1 MPLDPTSAG
10 TPAGAPAPAAEPQ
23 EKLTPA
29 RLVSRFLLVPIL
41 VTAVCV
47 AIFLAFGLLSYEPR
61 TPAAYLQEIKAHS
74 GERRWEAAFGLS
86 RLLENPR
93 WQAAFGFSKRIASD
107 STLGQDERLVRETA
121 ALFEEAKGQDPRIRR
136 YLALALGRMGNPL
149 AAGPLLGGLDDED
162 PETQIHSMWALGA
175 LRDARAVPSLI
186 RLLREHRDPGVRKM
200 AAYTLGALGVPAA
213 AAPLAAALEDA
224 APDVGWNAAIA
235 LARLGDARGTPVLL
249 HLLDP
254 ATFAPHAD
262 MSEEQKRSTAI
273 EAIRALAV
281 LGDPAVRGPL
291 EALRA
296 SSPDVRVRQAAIEAL
311 QALTSR

>member
-1 MPLDPTSAG
+1 MPDDPNPAAA
-10 TPAGAPAPAAEPQ
+10 PAGAFEPPDPPD

-29 RLVSRFLLVPIL
+29 RLVSRFLLIPIL
-41 VTAVCV
+41 VTVVCV

-93 WQAAFGFSKRIASD
+93 WQAAFGFSKRIAGD
-107 STLGQDERLVRETA
+107 ATVGQDERLVRETA

-136 YLALALGRMGNPL
+136 YLALALGRLGNPL
-149 AAGPLLGGLDDED
+149 AAESLLGGLDDED

-175 LRDARAVPSLI
+175 LRERRAVPALI
-186 RLLREHRDPGVRKM
+186 QLLREHRDPGVRKM
-200 AAYTLGALGVPAA
+200 AAYTLGALGDPAA
-213 AAPLAAALEDA
+213 TAPLAAALEDT

-235 LARLGDARGTPVLL
+235 LARLGDGRAAPVLL

-254 ATFAPHAD
+254 AAFAPIAG
-262 MSEEQKRSTAI
+262 MSEEQKRHTTI
-273 EAIRALAV
+273 EAIRALAA
-281 LGDPAVRGPL
+281 LEDPAARGTL
-291 EALRA
+291 EELRS
-296 SSPDVRVRQAAIEAL
+296 SSPDLRVRQAAIEAL
-311 QALTSR
+311 QTLEAR